1 MRQYT
6 YLKKEKEKRYLYLKH
21 KNKCEKMNVK
31 SISERIKTK
40 YMQENKNLSVK
51 HYIFG
56 VIYISIEREKKNESF
71 FVQNN

>member
-31 SISERIKTK
+31 KNK
-40 YMQENKNLSVK
+40 WENKNQV
-51 HYIFG
+51 YA
-56 VIYISIEREKKNESF
+56 RE
-71 FVQNN
+71 